1 MKVLII
7 SDVHANLWALRA
19 VIHDA
24 GPVDYVL
31 CAGDIVSYGPDPR
44 ATLDSLRA
52 TGVIAV
58 RGNHDHAV
66 AFGADPKASPAKQ
79 PLALAMRDWTRS
91 QLQRADIAWLARLPL
106 HLTWE
111 LAGTRFAVTHAMP
124 RDPLYDY
131 HLRPDASAEF
141 IAEQT
146 AGIDA
151 DMLVVG
157 HTHWPLLRE
166 VGSNLQR
173 AISPQ
178 RVTRGD
184 LQIVNPGS
192 VGQPLDGDS
201 RAAYALW
208 EDGEITLRRAEYD
221 QMPVLAALGRLPIEP
236 PLREGLASM
245 LRLARLD

>member
-7 SDVHANLWALRA
+7 ADIHANLWALRA
-19 VIHDA
+19 VVHDA

-52 TGVIAV
+52 QGVIAV

-66 AFGADPKASPAKQ
+66 ASGADPKASPAKQ

-91 QLQRADIAWLARLPL
+91 QLEPTDIAWLTRLPL
-106 HLTWE
+106 RLTWE
-111 LAGTRFAVTHAMP
+111 LGGTRFAVVHATP

-141 IAEQT
+141 INEVA
-146 AGIDA
+146 AGTDA
-151 DMLVVG
+151 DVLVVG
-157 HTHWPLLRE
+157 HTHWPLLRTY
-166 VGSNLQR
+166 GK
-173 AISPQ
+173 
-178 RVTRGD
+178 

-192 VGQPLDGDS
+192 VGQPLDGDP
-201 RAAYALW
+201 RAAYAVW
-208 EDGEITLRRAEYD
+208 EDGQITPRRAEFD
-221 QMPVLAALGRLPIEP
+221 QSRALAALDRLPIDP
-236 PLREGLASM
+236 PLRDALGNM

>member
-1 MKVLII
+1 MRVLII

-19 VIHDA
+19 VVHDA
-24 GPVDYVL
+24 GAVDCVL

-44 ATLDSLRA
+44 ATLDTLRA
-52 TGVIAV
+52 QGAIAV

-66 AFGADPKASPAKQ
+66 ATGADPKASPAKQ

-91 QLQRADIAWLARLPL
+91 QLQPADIAWLARLPL
-106 HLTWE
+106 RLTWE
-111 LAGTRFAVTHAMP
+111 LAGTRFTVVHATP

-141 IAEQT
+141 IGELT

-151 DMLVVG
+151 DVLVVG
-157 HTHWPLLRE
+157 HTHWPLARAH
-166 VGSNLQR
+166 GSLQ
-173 AISPQ
+173 
-178 RVTRGD
+178 V
-184 LQIVNPGS
+184 VNPGA
-192 VGQPLDGDS
+192 VGQPLDGDP

-208 EDGEITLRRAEYD
+208 EDGKITLRRAEYD
-221 QMPVLAALGRLPIEP
+221 QMPVLAALGRLPLEP
-236 PLREGLASM
+236 PLRQGLASM